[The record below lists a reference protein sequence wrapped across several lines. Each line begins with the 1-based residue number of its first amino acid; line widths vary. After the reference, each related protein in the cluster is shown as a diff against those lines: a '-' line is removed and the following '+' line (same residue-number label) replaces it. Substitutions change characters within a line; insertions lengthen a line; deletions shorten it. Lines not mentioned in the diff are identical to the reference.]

1 MSTAE
6 GSFVV
11 PGDALGAGA
20 GECVAGDGAYVLDGT
35 IRASLA
41 GTLIADKDFSGSRR
55 LNVVTNFEKAEDLV
69 LNVGDKV
76 LCRVQRTNY
85 SQAFVDILALE
96 DRVLP
101 TPGKG
106 VIRREDIS
114 STDVDKVVVQ
124 ERLKGGDVVR
134 AAIISLGDNRHY
146 YLSTAEEGLGV
157 ARRKAP

>member
-1 MSTAE
+1 MSAE

-11 PGDALGAGA
+11 PGDALGAE
-20 GECVAGDGAYVLDGT
+20 ECVAGDGAYVLNGT
-35 IRASLA
+35 VRASLA
-41 GTLIADKDFSGSRR
+41 GTLIVDRDLSGSKR
-55 LNVVTNFEKAEDLV
+55 LNVVTSFEKAEDLV

-76 LCRVQRTNY
+76 LCRVQRTNF
-85 SQAFVDILALE
+85 SQAFVDILTLE
-96 DRVLP
+96 ERLLP

-124 ERLKGGDVVR
+124 ERLKWGDIVR
-134 AAIISLGDNRHY
+134 AVLISLGDSRHY

-157 ARRKAP
+157 ALRTAP

>member
-1 MSTAE
+1 MSAE
-6 GSFVV
+6 GAFVV
-11 PGDALGAGA
+11 PGDALGAE
-20 GECVAGDGAYVLDGT
+20 ECVAGDGAYVLNGT
-35 IRASLA
+35 VRASLA
-41 GTLIADKDFSGSRR
+41 GTLIVDRDLSGCKR

-76 LCRVQRTNY
+76 LCRVQRTNF
-85 SQAFVDILALE
+85 SQAFVDILTLE
-96 DRVLP
+96 ERLLP

-124 ERLKGGDVVR
+124 ERLKGADIVR
-134 AAIISLGDNRHY
+134 AVVISLGDSRHY

-157 ARRKAP
+157 ALRTAP